1 MKKLWVS
8 LALLASVIFGQ
19 FMTPASASAAV
30 DPGCNSSSSLL
41 GLPTWYKYL
50 DVGRKE
56 IKDKDDNVIAIDQCA
71 IKGPVDS
78 NGKFDWALGG
88 ARIGLAIVD
97 ILLRLAAIIAVVFV
111 LYGGVRYIL
120 SQGEPDQTKKAR
132 GTVINAVIGLVITML
147 ATAAVNFL
155 GNTLIK

>member
-1 MKKLWVS
+1 MKRLLLS
-8 LALLASVIFGQ
+8 LLIMFNLTAL
-19 FMTPASASAAV
+19 TAV
-30 DPGCNSSSSLL
+30 VPRPVFATIAQGCNNSSAFL
-41 GLPTWYKYL
+41 GLPPWYKYL
-50 DVGRKE
+50 DVGPKYG
-56 IKDKDDNVIAIDQCA
+56 DKCAVI
-71 IKGPVDS
+71 GPVDS
-78 NGKFDWALGG
+78 RGQLDWALAGP
-88 ARIGLAIVD
+88 RIGLAIVD
-97 ILLRLAAIIAVVFV
+97 ILLRLAAVIAVVFV